1 MDRGATKTNYGS
13 SYRASGHEKHKA
25 HLINCTVVTLLLLVV
40 DRWREDRMEVMAI
53 ELGCGAVHGRAA
65 CCSLQY
71 ERAKKI
77 AADRK
82 RGTRRRQDPLSAP
95 TSHLSETRHCPIN
108 QCNAKQSTIDCAHVH
123 ARQNKSPP
131 PSYSDY
137 DRFLGAAV

>member
-40 DRWREDRMEVMAI
+40 DRWREDRMEVMMAI

-82 RGTRRRQDPLSAP
+82 RGHQTTPRPALCSDLASLRNETLSNQP
-95 TSHLSETRHCPIN
+95 MQCQTIYYRLCPSS
-108 QCNAKQSTIDCAHVH
+108 CSTERIT
-123 ARQNKSPP
+123 
-131 PSYSDY
+131 
-137 DRFLGAAV
+137 AAAIILRLR